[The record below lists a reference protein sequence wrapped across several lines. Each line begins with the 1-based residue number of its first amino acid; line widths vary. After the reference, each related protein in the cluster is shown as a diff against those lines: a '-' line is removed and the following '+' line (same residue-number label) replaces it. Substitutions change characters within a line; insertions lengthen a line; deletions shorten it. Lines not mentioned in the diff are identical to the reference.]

1 MPSTLA
7 TTSRRVLVTGA
18 ASGLGLALVRRF
30 AALGDRVLA
39 TDLAAEPP
47 APDSPNA
54 LPAGTAYL
62 RMDVRSEADWHAAR
76 DWVQDTWGGLDVLVN
91 NAGIAAGGQIE
102 LITEDEWELIVD
114 INLLGVARGCRVF
127 TPMFKSQHSGH
138 IVNIASMAGLVHGP
152 RMASYNATKAGVVA
166 LSETLTHELH
176 TDGIAVSVVCP
187 YFFQSNLVST
197 FVGSDARA
205 RAMATKL
212 VSGSSVSADQ
222 IAGRIL
228 DGVDAR
234 RDVILTDR
242 AGAIGWYAKR
252 LARPVYRMAL
262 TVNGPFSQIQRRLG
276 LG

>member
-1 MPSTLA
+1 VA
-7 TTSRRVLVTGA
+7 VLDINAEGA
-18 ASGLGLALVRRF
+18 AT
-30 AALGDRVLA
+30 VL
-39 TDLAAEPP
+39 P
-47 APDSPNA
+47 APHIALACDVTDSA
-54 LPAGTAYL
+54 SVDKAFA
-62 RMDVRSEADWHAAR
+62 EIKAAF
-76 DWVQDTWGGLDVLVN
+76 GGLDVLVN

-228 DGVDAR
+228 DGIDAR